1 MSTVIRRQFTG
12 TGHGSFVKPINSPA
26 SFKTSSIVASI
37 CELDANGNPFVG
49 SARMTVHNVAALDGR
64 YDVWVNIEWP
74 SNLTY
79 RLTVLVS
86 ND

>member
-1 MSTVIRRQFTG
+1 MSTVIRRQFNG
-12 TGHGSFVKPINSPA
+12 RGHGSFVKPINSPVA
-26 SFKTSSIVASI
+26 FKTSSIVASI
-37 CELDANGNPFVG
+37 SELDANGNPFVG

-64 YDVWVNIEWP
+64 YDIWVNIEWP
-74 SNLTY
+74 NDINY